1 MINIDY
7 LINKVN
13 TYKFIFYTLIY
24 KYTFCYIFFTMFL
37 ICLFNRYVD
46 IFCCNKIF
54 ADFITRITIYNLFII
69 PILTITNIILILI
82 KISIYNFNKTDNNIE
97 NNKNNEKLNEIKK
110 INNYFKKKFI
120 IVTFYFFS
128 FLNKIIILMLKKVKY
143 LIIELNKNIIFQ
155 ISYI

>member
-82 KISIYNFNKTDNNIE
+82 KISIYNFNKT
-97 NNKNNEKLNEIKK
+97 NK
-110 INNYFKKKFI
+110 
-120 IVTFYFFS
+120 
-128 FLNKIIILMLKKVKY
+128 FLH
-143 LIIELNKNIIFQ
+143 FQ
-155 ISYI
+155 YHITKQYRYNDCPNC